1 MNSYKVLKFDEAFVY
16 LIQDGKIKKVARD
29 LFDFDIKLG
38 DTVDYIQDGDIV
50 VVLPSQKA
58 TDEVVDDEASTKSA
72 LLQGILNLFLETL
85 AIHNNDLGNLK
96 KIFSQLLV
104 TLFMAWS
111 LIGVIL
117 IEFLLLLESLIVFEC
132 LALERSRLGRIGRKG
147 LVRRAVFH
155 VDGVNVVYEAHD
167 LIVVHEIGQ
176 PAAELGREVI
186 FAVGKCASTAEA
198 AHRVA
203 HAAMDAL
210 LDLARDDGAVS

>member
-1 MNSYKVLKFDEAFVY
+1 
-16 LIQDGKIKKVARD
+16 QDGKIKKVARD

-117 IEFLLLLESLIVFEC
+117 IEFLLLLESLIVFVWWLLVKGVRSLHLVDNSRRYMAYRKEKKATQNRENREEEERLLR
-132 LALERSRLGRIGRKG
+132 LALAQEKTKQTETK
-147 LVRRAVFH
+147 AT
-155 VDGVNVVYEAHD
+155 DD
-167 LIVVHEIGQ
+167 
-176 PAAELGREVI
+176 
-186 FAVGKCASTAEA
+186 ASASEEQAPTSKE
-198 AHRVA
+198 
-203 HAAMDAL
+203 DTEEN
-210 LDLARDDGAVS
+210 

>member
-85 AIHNNDLGNLK
+85 AIHNNYLGNLK

-117 IEFLLLLESLIVFEC
+117 IEFLLLLESLIVFVWWLLVKGVRSLHLVDNSRRYMAYRKEKKATQNRENREEEERLLR
-132 LALERSRLGRIGRKG
+132 LALAQEKTKQTETK
-147 LVRRAVFH
+147 AT
-155 VDGVNVVYEAHD
+155 DD
-167 LIVVHEIGQ
+167 
-176 PAAELGREVI
+176 
-186 FAVGKCASTAEA
+186 ASASEEQAPTSKE
-198 AHRVA
+198 
-203 HAAMDAL
+203 DTEEN
-210 LDLARDDGAVS
+210 

>member
-58 TDEVVDDEASTKSA
+58 TDKVVYDEASTKSA

-117 IEFLLLLESLIVFEC
+117 IEFLLLLESLIVFVWWLLVKGVRSLHLVDNSRRYMAYRKEKKATQNRENREEEERLLR
-132 LALERSRLGRIGRKG
+132 LALAQEKTKQTETKATDDAS
-147 LVRRAVFH
+147 
-155 VDGVNVVYEAHD
+155 
-167 LIVVHEIGQ
+167 
-176 PAAELGREVI
+176 AAEEQ
-186 FAVGKCASTAEA
+186 APTSKEDTEEN
-198 AHRVA
+198 
-203 HAAMDAL
+203 
-210 LDLARDDGAVS
+210 

>member
-117 IEFLLLLESLIVFEC
+117 IEFLLLLESLIVFVWWLLVKGVRSLHLVDNSRRYMAYRKEKKATQNRENREEEERLLR
-132 LALERSRLGRIGRKG
+132 LALAQEKTKQTETK
-147 LVRRAVFH
+147 AT
-155 VDGVNVVYEAHD
+155 DD
-167 LIVVHEIGQ
+167 
-176 PAAELGREVI
+176 
-186 FAVGKCASTAEA
+186 ASASEEQAPTSKE
-198 AHRVA
+198 
-203 HAAMDAL
+203 DTEEN
-210 LDLARDDGAVS
+210 

>member
-117 IEFLLLLESLIVFEC
+117 IEFLLLLESLIVFVWWLLVKGVRSLHLVDNSRRYRAYRKEKKATQNRENREEEERLLR
-132 LALERSRLGRIGRKG
+132 LALAQEKTKQTETK
-147 LVRRAVFH
+147 AT
-155 VDGVNVVYEAHD
+155 DD
-167 LIVVHEIGQ
+167 
-176 PAAELGREVI
+176 
-186 FAVGKCASTAEA
+186 ASASEEQAPTSKE
-198 AHRVA
+198 
-203 HAAMDAL
+203 DTEEN
-210 LDLARDDGAVS
+210 

>member
-1 MNSYKVLKFDEAFVY
+1 MNSYKVLKFGEVFVY

-58 TDEVVDDEASTKSA
+58 TDKVVYDEASTKSA

-117 IEFLLLLESLIVFEC
+117 IEFLLLLESLIVFVWWLLVKGVRSLHLVDNSRRYMAYRKEKKATQNRENREEEERLLR
-132 LALERSRLGRIGRKG
+132 LALAQEKTKQTETK
-147 LVRRAVFH
+147 AT
-155 VDGVNVVYEAHD
+155 DD
-167 LIVVHEIGQ
+167 
-176 PAAELGREVI
+176 
-186 FAVGKCASTAEA
+186 ASASEEQAPTSKE
-198 AHRVA
+198 
-203 HAAMDAL
+203 DTEEN
-210 LDLARDDGAVS
+210 

>member
-1 MNSYKVLKFDEAFVY
+1 MNSYKVLKFDEVFVY

-58 TDEVVDDEASTKSA
+58 TDKVVYDEASTKSA

-85 AIHNNDLGNLK
+85 AIHNNDLSNLK

-117 IEFLLLLESLIVFEC
+117 IEFLLLLESLIVFVWWLLVKGIRSLHLVDNSRRYMAYRKEKKATQNRENREEEERLLR
-132 LALERSRLGRIGRKG
+132 LALAQEKTKQTETK
-147 LVRRAVFH
+147 AT
-155 VDGVNVVYEAHD
+155 DD
-167 LIVVHEIGQ
+167 
-176 PAAELGREVI
+176 
-186 FAVGKCASTAEA
+186 ASASEEQAPTSKE
-198 AHRVA
+198 
-203 HAAMDAL
+203 DTEEN
-210 LDLARDDGAVS
+210 

>member
-50 VVLPSQKA
+50 VILPSQKA
-58 TDEVVDDEASTKSA
+58 TDKVVYDEASTKSA

-117 IEFLLLLESLIVFEC
+117 IEFLLLLESLIVFVWWLLVKGVRSLHLVDNSRRYMAYRKEKKATQNRENREEEERLLR
-132 LALERSRLGRIGRKG
+132 LALAQEKTKQTETK
-147 LVRRAVFH
+147 AT
-155 VDGVNVVYEAHD
+155 DD
-167 LIVVHEIGQ
+167 
-176 PAAELGREVI
+176 
-186 FAVGKCASTAEA
+186 ASASEEQAPTSKE
-198 AHRVA
+198 
-203 HAAMDAL
+203 DTEEN
-210 LDLARDDGAVS
+210 

>member
-58 TDEVVDDEASTKSA
+58 TDKVVDDEASIKSA

-117 IEFLLLLESLIVFEC
+117 IEFLLLLESLIVFVWWLLVKGVRSLHLVDNSRRYMAYRKEKKATQNRENREEEERLLR
-132 LALERSRLGRIGRKG
+132 LALAQEKTKQTETK
-147 LVRRAVFH
+147 AT
-155 VDGVNVVYEAHD
+155 DD
-167 LIVVHEIGQ
+167 
-176 PAAELGREVI
+176 
-186 FAVGKCASTAEA
+186 ASASEEQAPTSKE
-198 AHRVA
+198 
-203 HAAMDAL
+203 DTEEN
-210 LDLARDDGAVS
+210 

>member
-117 IEFLLLLESLIVFEC
+117 IEFLLLLESVIGFVWWLLVKGVRSLHLVDNSRRYMAYRKEKKATQNRENREEEERLLR
-132 LALERSRLGRIGRKG
+132 LALAQEKTKQTETK
-147 LVRRAVFH
+147 AT
-155 VDGVNVVYEAHD
+155 DD
-167 LIVVHEIGQ
+167 
-176 PAAELGREVI
+176 
-186 FAVGKCASTAEA
+186 ASASEEQAPTSKE
-198 AHRVA
+198 
-203 HAAMDAL
+203 DTEEN
-210 LDLARDDGAVS
+210 

>member
-96 KIFSQLLV
+96 KVFSQLLV

-117 IEFLLLLESLIVFEC
+117 IEFLLLLESLIVFVWWLLVKGVRSLHLVDNSRRYMAYRKEKKATQNRENREEEERLLR
-132 LALERSRLGRIGRKG
+132 LALAQEKTKQTETK
-147 LVRRAVFH
+147 AT
-155 VDGVNVVYEAHD
+155 DD
-167 LIVVHEIGQ
+167 
-176 PAAELGREVI
+176 
-186 FAVGKCASTAEA
+186 ASASEEQAPTSKE
-198 AHRVA
+198 
-203 HAAMDAL
+203 DTEEN
-210 LDLARDDGAVS
+210 

>member
-117 IEFLLLLESLIVFEC
+117 IEFLLLLESLIVFVWWLLVKGVRSLHLVDNSRRYMAYRKEKKATQNRANREEEERLLR
-132 LALERSRLGRIGRKG
+132 LALAQEKTKQTETK
-147 LVRRAVFH
+147 AT
-155 VDGVNVVYEAHD
+155 DD
-167 LIVVHEIGQ
+167 
-176 PAAELGREVI
+176 
-186 FAVGKCASTAEA
+186 ASASEEQAPTSKE
-198 AHRVA
+198 
-203 HAAMDAL
+203 DTEEN
-210 LDLARDDGAVS
+210 

>member
-58 TDEVVDDEASTKSA
+58 TDKVVYDEASTKSA

-85 AIHNNDLGNLK
+85 AIYNNDLGNLK

-117 IEFLLLLESLIVFEC
+117 IEFLLLLESLIVFVWWLLVKGVRSLHLVDNSRRYMAYRKEKKATQNRENREEEERLLR
-132 LALERSRLGRIGRKG
+132 LALAQEKTKQTETK
-147 LVRRAVFH
+147 AT
-155 VDGVNVVYEAHD
+155 DD
-167 LIVVHEIGQ
+167 
-176 PAAELGREVI
+176 
-186 FAVGKCASTAEA
+186 ASASEEQAPTSKE
-198 AHRVA
+198 
-203 HAAMDAL
+203 DTEEN
-210 LDLARDDGAVS
+210 

>member
-117 IEFLLLLESLIVFEC
+117 IEFLLLLESLIVFVWWLLVKGVRSLHLVDNSRRYMAYRKEKKATQNRENRAEEERLLR
-132 LALERSRLGRIGRKG
+132 LALAQEKTKQTETK
-147 LVRRAVFH
+147 AT
-155 VDGVNVVYEAHD
+155 DD
-167 LIVVHEIGQ
+167 
-176 PAAELGREVI
+176 
-186 FAVGKCASTAEA
+186 ASASEEQAPTSKE
-198 AHRVA
+198 
-203 HAAMDAL
+203 DTEEN
-210 LDLARDDGAVS
+210 

>member
-58 TDEVVDDEASTKSA
+58 TDKVVYDEASTKSA
-72 LLQGILNLFLETL
+72 FLQGILNLFLETL

-117 IEFLLLLESLIVFEC
+117 IEFLLLLESLIVFVWWLLVKGVRSLHLVDNSRRYMAYRKEKKATQNRENREEEERLLR
-132 LALERSRLGRIGRKG
+132 LALAQEKTKQTETK
-147 LVRRAVFH
+147 AT
-155 VDGVNVVYEAHD
+155 DD
-167 LIVVHEIGQ
+167 
-176 PAAELGREVI
+176 
-186 FAVGKCASTAEA
+186 ASASEEQAPTSKE
-198 AHRVA
+198 
-203 HAAMDAL
+203 DTEEN
-210 LDLARDDGAVS
+210 

>member
-85 AIHNNDLGNLK
+85 AIHNNDLVNLK

-117 IEFLLLLESLIVFEC
+117 IEFLLLLESLIVFVWWLLVKGVRSLHLVDNSRRYMAYRKEKKATQNRENREEEERLLR
-132 LALERSRLGRIGRKG
+132 LALAQEKTKQTETKATDDAS
-147 LVRRAVFH
+147 AS
-155 VDGVNVVYEAHD
+155 EEQA
-167 LIVVHEIGQ
+167 
-176 PAAELGREVI
+176 PAFKEDTE
-186 FAVGKCASTAEA
+186 EN
-198 AHRVA
+198 
-203 HAAMDAL
+203 
-210 LDLARDDGAVS
+210 

>member
-117 IEFLLLLESLIVFEC
+117 IEFLLLLESLIVFVWWLLVKGVRSLHLVDNSRRYMAYRKEKKATQNRENREEEERLLR
-132 LALERSRLGRIGRKG
+132 LALAQEKTKQTETK
-147 LVRRAVFH
+147 A
-155 VDGVNVVYEAHD
+155 
-167 LIVVHEIGQ
+167 
-176 PAAELGREVI
+176 
-186 FAVGKCASTAEA
+186 T
-198 AHRVA
+198 
-203 HAAMDAL
+203 
-210 LDLARDDGAVS
+210 DGASASEEQAPTSKEDTEEN